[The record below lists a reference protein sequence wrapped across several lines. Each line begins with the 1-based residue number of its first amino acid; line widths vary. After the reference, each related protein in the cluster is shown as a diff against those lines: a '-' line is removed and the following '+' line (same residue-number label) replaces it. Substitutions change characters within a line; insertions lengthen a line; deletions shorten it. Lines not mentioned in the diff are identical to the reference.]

1 MIPAV
6 TPQITATIK
15 FIDHKLKM
23 LDQVEDTKKKIISS
37 GQKWGEKSSE
47 KMERRIWVEICPFVL
62 LGSWYITQVITA
74 TANAFPNDAQ
84 KNEFLAQYEEIF
96 RFHRTV
102 SPHAP
107 WKRLHLGTDTIEWR
121 HKEVSQE
128 VLKPYIHDIPK
139 EPFAS
144 YNFLKPSI
152 YTELR
157 ASASLTRLNKLREVD
172 KWKRPSKYYGY
183 AVEAQ
188 MEWQMIKREKDRLDS
203 QGDTYAEQVW
213 PSHMVDDHL
222 ETLEKI
228 LEKGK
233 ARQPEDED

>member
-1 MIPAV
+1 MSRCYPSSFPVVPTSSMIPAV

-15 FIDHKLKM
+15 FIDHKLTM

-74 TANAFPNDAQ
+74 TANAFPNDGQ

-96 RFHRTV
+96 RFHRT
-102 SPHAP
+102 
-107 WKRLHLGTDTIEWR
+107 WR
-121 HKEVSQE
+121 YKEASGE

-144 YNFLKPSI
+144 YNFHKPSI

-183 AVEAQ
+183 AAEAQ

-213 PSHMVDDHL
+213 PSHMIDDHL

-228 LEKGK
+228 LEKGE